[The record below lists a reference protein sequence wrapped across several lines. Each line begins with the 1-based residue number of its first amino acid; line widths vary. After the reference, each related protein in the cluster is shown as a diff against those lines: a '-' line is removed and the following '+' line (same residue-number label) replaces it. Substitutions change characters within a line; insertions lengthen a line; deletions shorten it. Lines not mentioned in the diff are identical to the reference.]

1 MSFQFNEP
9 DFKPEAIH
17 QSDDRLTNVNLS
29 NSRYNRRKRQRQ
41 RQLKAFLVF
50 IALLIIIGLISG
62 VVVLINKQSK
72 TVKKSPIIKT
82 AVIKQYIST
91 SSSINFSYPDNW
103 TVFNNHH
110 GLIEINSPVT
120 SILNDL
126 HHQTKGRIDVMINQ
140 KTVIPPQFGNF
151 SLAVLNSKIVKYK
164 KPTSLQ
170 SNQTYLTF
178 AQYPST
184 TVIGGLNAIYLTG
197 SFGYEFK
204 QVIPIGDMEKLSP
217 LIIIS
222 FNQCINKNC
231 HNVTPMVVNSSFVN
245 QPIVSQQ
252 AYNIVES
259 IQIT

>member
-1 MSFQFNEP
+1 MSFQFNQP

-17 QSDDRLTNVNLS
+17 QTDDRLTNANLT
-29 NSRYNRRKRQRQ
+29 NSRYNRRKKQRQ
-41 RQLKAFLVF
+41 RRLKLFLGF
-50 IALLIIIGLISG
+50 IGLLLIIGFIGLI
-62 VVVLINKQSK
+62 VTLVNNQSK
-72 TVKKSPIIKT
+72 IIKKNTIIKT
-82 AVIKQYIST
+82 ATIKQYVSN
-91 SSSINFSYPDNW
+91 SSNINFSYPSNW

-110 GLIEINSPVT
+110 GLIEINSPIT
-120 SILNDL
+120 NILNDL
-126 HHQTKGRIDVMINQ
+126 HHQVKGRIEIMINQ

-170 SNQTYLTF
+170 SNQTYLSF

-184 TVIGGLNAIYLTG
+184 NIVGGLNAIYLTG

-204 QVIPIGDMEKLSP
+204 QVIPIGDMEKLNP

-222 FNQCINKNC
+222 FNQCVNKNC
-231 HNVTPMVVNSSFVN
+231 HNVQPMVVNANFVN
-245 QPIVSQQ
+245 QSIVDEQT
-252 AYNIVES
+252 YGIVES

>member
-29 NSRYNRRKRQRQ
+29 NSRYNRRKRQHQ
-41 RQLKAFLVF
+41 RRLKIFLAFIVF
-50 IALLIIIGLISG
+50 LIVIALISG
-62 VVVLINKQSK
+62 IVVLINKESK
-72 TVKKSPIIKT
+72 TVKKSPIIKNV
-82 AVIKQYIST
+82 AIKKYIST
-91 SSSINFSYPDNW
+91 SSSINFSYPANW
-103 TVFNNHH
+103 IVFNNHH
-110 GLIEINSPVT
+110 GLIEINSPIT

-126 HHQTKGRIDVMINQ
+126 HHQTKGRVEVIINQ

-184 TVIGGLNAIYLTG
+184 TAVGGLNAIYLTG

-231 HNVTPMVVNSSFVN
+231 HNIKSMVVNSNFVN